1 MKSYLFL
8 LLAIVL
14 ETLATNFLKMSEQF
28 TRPLYSVLTVI
39 GYAASFYLLSL
50 VLKNIPLGIAYAI
63 WSGVGIVI
71 VAISGVTIHKQPL
84 DLPAILGIALIIAG
98 VVVINLFSHT
108 ATH

>member
-8 LLAIVL
+8 VAAIIL
-14 ETLATNFLKMSEQF
+14 ETLATNFLKLSEQF
-28 TRPLYSVLTVI
+28 TRPLYSILTVI

-50 VLKNIPLGIAYAI
+50 VLKNVPLGIAYAI

-71 VAISGVTIHKQPL
+71 VAISGIFIHKQLL
-84 DLPAILGIALIIAG
+84 DLPATLGIALIIAG

-108 ATH
+108 AGH

>member
-28 TRPLYSVLTVI
+28 TRPLYSVLTII

-71 VAISGVTIHKQPL
+71 VAISGVAIHKQPL

>member
-1 MKSYLFL
+1 MRSYLFL
-8 LLAIVL
+8 ILAIVL

-28 TRPLYSVLTVI
+28 TRPLYSILTIV

-71 VAISGVTIHKQPL
+71 VAISGVFIHKQPL

-108 ATH
+108 ASH